1 MEKLI
6 YEGVH
11 YMKNYN
17 QLTEIDKQEIINLF
31 YEGLEFTS
39 IKDKLE
45 ISNWKVNNV
54 KRNALYTKKSYK
66 TFY

>member
-1 MEKLI
+1 
-6 YEGVH
+6 
-11 YMKNYN
+11 MKNYN